1 MTEADKGN
9 RLNAIIE
16 GASKL
21 PVENQEYI
29 LAVIKGMLFTRSLL
43 AKQDNQ
49 IVKPPERED
58 RRE

>member
-1 MTEADKGN
+1 MTEADKLK

-29 LAVIKGMLFTRSLL
+29 LAIIRAMLFTRNLL
-43 AKQDNQ
+43 TKQDNQ
-49 IVKPPERED
+49 SPNPPECSGRD
-58 RRE
+58 